1 MRTLL
6 IQDPEWSSKQSNSIY
21 AGWDYSCW
29 RVTLVITASLAS
41 CVLPL
46 STRRLS
52 AILVPLSDAFL
63 RVWQL
68 TRRNM
73 LFVHL
78 SSACLASSS
87 VPLRT
92 YVFFP
97 NNYLSLASLSKPN
110 SLSCRVLITF
120 HILPEQSLRF
130 NCLCLCLKQV
140 RLPFR
145 QHPISFMVG
154 CEGLEPPKFWNLLRC
169 AAPVA
174 SHLVRNEIQ
183 HTNCF
188 SACGLL
194 DGFSSVRVLT
204 LQLSNWYHAFSCEI
218 RLCTYL
224 LAFSIH

>member
-1 MRTLL
+1 
-6 IQDPEWSSKQSNSIY
+6 
-21 AGWDYSCW
+21 
-29 RVTLVITASLAS
+29 
-41 CVLPL
+41 
-46 STRRLS
+46 
-52 AILVPLSDAFL
+52 
-63 RVWQL
+63 
-68 TRRNM
+68 M
-73 LFVHL
+73 LFVLL

-87 VPLRT
+87 IPLRT

-97 NNYLSLASLSKPN
+97 NNHFGLASRHEPYSLACK
-110 SLSCRVLITF
+110 VLITF

-154 CEGLEPPKFWNLLRC
+154 CEGLEPSKFWNLLRC

-194 DGFSSVRVLT
+194 NGFLSVRVVT
-204 LQLSNWYHAFSCEI
+204 LLLSNWYHAFPCRV

-224 LAFSIH
+224 LAFSIR

>member
-1 MRTLL
+1 MRV
-6 IQDPEWSSKQSNSIY
+6 S
-21 AGWDYSCW
+21 
-29 RVTLVITASLAS
+29 LVITASLAS

-46 STRRLS
+46 STRCLS

-63 RVWQL
+63 RVWRL

-97 NNYLSLASLSKPN
+97 NNHFGLASLHEPY
-110 SLSCRVLITF
+110 SLACKVLITF

-130 NCLCLCLKQV
+130 KRLCLFHIQV

-145 QHPISFMVG
+145 HVPINFYGGDGRNRTS
-154 CEGLEPPKFWNLLRC
+154 KFL
-169 AAPVA
+169 
-174 SHLVRNEIQ
+174 
-183 HTNCF
+183 
-188 SACGLL
+188 
-194 DGFSSVRVLT
+194 
-204 LQLSNWYHAFSCEI
+204 
-218 RLCTYL
+218 
-224 LAFSIH
+224 

>member
-1 MRTLL
+1 M
-6 IQDPEWSSKQSNSIY
+6 S
-21 AGWDYSCW
+21 
-29 RVTLVITASLAS
+29 LVITASLAS

-46 STRRLS
+46 STRCLS

-73 LFVHL
+73 LFVLL

-97 NNYLSLASLSKPN
+97 NNYLSLASLDKPN
-110 SLSCRVLITF
+110 SLTCRVLITF

-130 NCLCLCLKQV
+130 KRLCLFHMQV

-145 QHPISFMVG
+145 QHPIMFMVG
-154 CEGLEPPKFWNLLRC
+154 CEGLEPPSFYNLLRC

-194 DGFSSVRVLT
+194 NGFSSVRVLA
-204 LQLSNWYHAFSCEI
+204 LLLSNWYHAFSC
-218 RLCTYL
+218 
-224 LAFSIH
+224 